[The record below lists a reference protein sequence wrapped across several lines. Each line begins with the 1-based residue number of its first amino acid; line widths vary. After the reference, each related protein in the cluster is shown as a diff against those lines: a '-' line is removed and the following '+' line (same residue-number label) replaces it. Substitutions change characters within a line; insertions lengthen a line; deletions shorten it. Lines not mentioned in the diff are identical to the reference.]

1 MLYQFDFT
9 MNKNKKRMIKP
20 RIKRVSLFQKL
31 FILTF
36 LVASIPL
43 GFSWLY
49 FFAVERGMIRKE
61 LSDSSLIFYGLL
73 FFALILAIF
82 GAFYFS
88 KNIIGPIAYFK
99 RAALEIAR
107 GNFSQKVRINTH
119 DEIGQLA
126 KIFNFMTEELRRLQ
140 KKKLHEVYKER
151 HQTKIILKNIA
162 DGVIVTDESN
172 HIILM
177 NPVAMDWFGFKN
189 YDQFLAKSID
199 QVIPNEELVQLVN
212 KLKETEVREIN
223 TTEILLKGSDGW
235 KKVILQARA
244 TNIFDEEEN
253 RWSGVVTV
261 LRDITKEKEID
272 RMKTEL
278 VSMVAHELRSPLTSI
293 SGFSELLLDPNTA
306 PEQTREYATIILKE
320 SNRLNELI
328 NKFLDISK
336 IESGKIQMRK
346 IPVDLKLLIAKVL
359 EYNGQLANKKNIQ
372 VEIKAPPH
380 ISEVMVDKDMMEQV
394 VLNLFS
400 NAVKYSP
407 ENARITIRVFENKNN
422 VGFEVEDTGYGIPE
436 NALPRIFDKFYRVS
450 DNEQVQEVQGSGL
463 GLALVKQIVEIHNGD
478 IRVQSSVGEGST
490 FTVTLPKTATTTPKK
505 LDDMMI
511 V

>member
-1 MLYQFDFT
+1 
-9 MNKNKKRMIKP
+9 
-20 RIKRVSLFQKL
+20 
-31 FILTF
+31 
-36 LVASIPL
+36 
-43 GFSWLY
+43 
-49 FFAVERGMIRKE
+49 
-61 LSDSSLIFYGLL
+61 
-73 FFALILAIF
+73 
-82 GAFYFS
+82 
-88 KNIIGPIAYFK
+88 
-99 RAALEIAR
+99 
-107 GNFSQKVRINTH
+107 
-119 DEIGQLA
+119 
-126 KIFNFMTEELRRLQ
+126 
-140 KKKLHEVYKER
+140 
-151 HQTKIILKNIA
+151 TKIVLKNIA

-189 YDQFLAKSID
+189 SDQFLAKSID

-407 ENARITIRVFENKNN
+407 ENARITIRVFENKNT